1 MPLVARATFLVLVG
15 ATFSAFFV
23 AQRLKSTGPVI
34 EVKGLATF
42 FSPNADSERDTN
54 DFSVVLKVPD
64 DVTVDVVNLDGD
76 RVKRLVEGRAAL
88 AYRPL
93 RLTWDGTTD
102 AGRRAPDGQYRLRVT
117 LRDEGRSAVVQKT
130 IKVDTRAPVS
140 EVCVGFPCRV
150 KREGNIISQG
160 DREVRIYIKGVSP
173 RYRTKFRLFRS
184 DQGKPRLVDE
194 LPSIPGGSHRL
205 VWTGLVDGRPLDP
218 GTYIVQSEVRDTAG
232 NVGITP
238 AEFEVGTYGG
248 RPGITVRG
256 LAARPP
262 LRPIT
267 EGRRAEFQVDS
278 RGAPYRWRVR
288 RLGDSAVRKRGRETK
303 NVLAFRAPTGPSGV
317 FLLELRS
324 GRWHTTVP
332 FLVQAEQRAKTL
344 VVVPAISWLGT
355 DKVDDRPFDG
365 LPNTLSDGGTVRW
378 PRVFAGEDGLPA
390 GFAQDIAPLLV
401 FLDRR
406 RIRYDLTSDIDL
418 DLTRNPRAS
427 DREGVL
433 FAGSERWV
441 TRPLARRLRK
451 YVTDGGRVALF
462 GGDSMRRGVRLRV
475 LSSED
480 AGTLLRPTQPTA
492 TDPFGARFGKPR
504 ALAAPAT
511 LSQFGGDPEYGL
523 MEGALDLRGFK
534 ALEESVPVEGPNL
547 LAAVGQPLSP
557 EEEAESASTGKA
569 PRELRPALTAVKLG
583 KGTVIRVGL
592 PEWPQ
597 RLEDPNVSQVTHNI
611 VDILRGVR
619 PRIRSS
625 RG

>member
-23 AQRLKSTGPVI
+23 AQRLKSGGPVI
-34 EVKGLATF
+34 TVKALSTY
-42 FSPNADSERDTN
+42 FSPNGDGKRDDN
-54 DFSVVLKVPD
+54 GFSVVLKVPD
-64 DVTVDVVNLDGD
+64 EVTVDVVNLDGD
-76 RVKRLVEGRAAL
+76 RIKRLAEGRPVR
-88 AYRPL
+88 AYSPL
-93 RLTWDGTTD
+93 RLNWDGSTD
-102 AGRRAPDGQYRLRVT
+102 AGRRAPDGQYRVRVT
-117 LRDEGRSAVVQKT
+117 LRDEGRSATVQQT
-130 IKVDTRAPVS
+130 INVDTKAPVS
-140 EVCVGFPCRV
+140 EVCVGFRCSL
-150 KREGNIISQG
+150 KDEGNVISQG
-160 DREVRIYIKGVSP
+160 DRDVRIYIKGVSP
-173 RYRTKFRLFRS
+173 RYATNFRLFRT
-184 DQGKPRLVDE
+184 DQGKPREVGQ
-194 LPSIPGGSHRL
+194 LPSIPGGLHRL
-205 VWTGLVDGRPLDP
+205 KWDGLIDGKPLDP
-218 GTYIVQSEVRDTAG
+218 GTYIVQAEVRDTAG

-238 AEFEVGTYGG
+238 AEFEASAIKG

-262 LRPIT
+262 LRPVT

-288 RLGDSAVRKRGRETK
+288 RVGDSAIRKHGTETK

-317 FLLELRS
+317 YLLELRS

-332 FLVQAEQRAKTL
+332 FLVQAEKRSSVL
-344 VVVPAISWLGT
+344 VVVPTITWLGT

-365 LPNTLSDGGTVRW
+365 IPNTLSGGGTVRW
-378 PRVFAGEDGLPA
+378 PRVFVGEEGLPA
-390 GFAQDIAPLLV
+390 GFAEDVAPLLV

-427 DREGVL
+427 DRKGVL
-433 FAGSERWV
+433 FAGSVRWV
-441 TRPLARRLRK
+441 TRPLSRRLRK

-462 GGDSMRRGVRLRV
+462 GGDSMRRGVSLRV
-475 LSSED
+475 LEDED
-480 AGTLLRPTQPTA
+480 AGTLLRATQPTA

-504 ALAAPAT
+504 T
-511 LSQFGGDPEYGL
+511 LSEPTTLVQSDGGSELGL
-523 MEGALDLRGFK
+523 MEGALDLEGFRR
-534 ALEESVPVEGPNL
+534 LEESVPVQGPNL

-557 EEEAESASTGKA
+557 EEELESTTTGKA

-592 PEWPQ
+592 PEWPR
-597 RLEDPNVSQVTHNI
+597 RLSDPNVSQVTHNI
-611 VDILRGVR
+611 IDILRDVQ
-619 PRIRSS
+619 PRIRSN